1 MKGIPIPTVEEAE
14 RELELAQT
22 LNPTPWVDHSRYV
35 ALAAKSIATK
45 HPNLDADIAYIF
57 GLLHDIGRREGWTDM
72 RHAIDGHE
80 YMNSLGYE
88 AVAKICLTHSF
99 PMKDDRRAETNPGE
113 WDCSAEQLEYVN
125 DYMSK
130 VIYDDYDRLLQLCDA
145 LALTTGFCILEKR
158 FVDIVLRYG
167 FNDSTVP
174 RWRAFIELKDYFEST
189 INCSIYSLLDGVVES
204 TFDFE
209 EKIEA

>member
-1 MKGIPIPTVEEAE
+1 MIPTVEEAE
-14 RELELAQT
+14 RELELARS

-35 ALAAKSIATK
+35 ALAAKAIAAK
-45 HPNLDADIAYIF
+45 HPTLDADTAYIF

-72 RHAIDGHE
+72 RHALDGYT

-99 PMKDDRRAETNPGE
+99 PMEDDRRAETQPGQ
-113 WDCSAEQLEYVN
+113 WDCSEAELAVVN
-125 DYMSK
+125 NYMSE
-130 VIYDDYDRLLQLCDA
+130 VVFDDYDRLLQLCDA

-167 FNDSTVP
+167 FNDFTVL
-174 RWRAFIELKDYFEST
+174 RWKAFLALQTYFEEVIGS
-189 INCSIYSLLDGVVES
+189 SIYSLLDGVIES
-204 TFDFE
+204 KFGVLET
-209 EKIEA
+209 